1 MCDFGLLAFE
11 TAPVGIVLAENRVI
25 RSCNK
30 TFANMLGYHVEN
42 LVGQSFR
49 MLYGSDDEFEHV
61 RDVGLTRLKEMKST
75 KTSGWCVTM
84 TGIRF
89 GAGSGRRLYTRTT
102 HLLGL

>member
-49 MLYGSDDEFEHV
+49 MLYGFV
-61 RDVGLTRLKEMKST
+61 RLNLLE
-75 KTSGWCVTM
+75 
-84 TGIRF
+84 
-89 GAGSGRRLYTRTT
+89 AGRANL
-102 HLLGL
+102 

>member
-42 LVGQSFR
+42 LVGQ
-49 MLYGSDDEFEHV
+49 
-61 RDVGLTRLKEMKST
+61 
-75 KTSGWCVTM
+75 
-84 TGIRF
+84 
-89 GAGSGRRLYTRTT
+89 
-102 HLLGL
+102 